1 MQATV
6 YLNQENLSGT
16 RHVSSTA
23 PASGQT
29 LQEAHLIEQARQ
41 GDEIAW
47 ATLVTHHQDA
57 VFRLAFLLL
66 GDADD
71 AQDVAQ
77 DALIRAFYALDSF
90 DTSRPL
96 RPWLLRITSNLVSNK
111 RRSIGRYL
119 AAVGRWFQKET
130 ATSTE
135 PDFQDS
141 PIQQW
146 EAQTVWQ
153 AVQRL
158 SRLDQEIIYLRF
170 FLELSVAETADAAGI
185 APGTVKSRLHRALN
199 RLRQVIAQEFPDLQT
214 ERTK

>member
-16 RHVSSTA
+16 RQVSPETVV
-23 PASGQT
+23 SGQT
-29 LQEAHLIEQARQ
+29 AQEAQLIEQARQ
-41 GDEIAW
+41 GDEVAW
-47 ATLVTHHQDA
+47 AKLVARHQDA

-66 GDADD
+66 GNPDD

-90 DTSRPL
+90 DTTRSL

-111 RRSIGRYL
+111 RRSIARYL
-119 AAVGRWFQKET
+119 TAVGRWFQKE
-130 ATSTE
+130 AVIAE

-141 PIQQW
+141 QVQQW

-158 SRLDQEIIYLRF
+158 SQPDQEIIYLRF

-185 APGTVKSRLHRALN
+185 APGTVKSRLHRALR
-199 RLRQVIAQEFPDLQT
+199 RLRQVIAQHFPDLQA
-214 ERTK
+214 ERMR